1 MKNKELEGLVE
12 EVAKAIAPMWFD
24 EDCQGHWVAG
34 YWEERQKST
43 IEQAKA
49 VLSVI
54 APYYEKQIAELK
66 AQIPQWLPISEYSFI
81 KYGDE
86 VLGLIPFSGGEEVH
100 EIILSK
106 SKKYPYWTAYIL
118 SLGDG
123 LQPTYFMPKPKP
135 PAE

>member
-1 MKNKELEGLVE
+1 MTNENRELPEGLVE
-12 EVAKAIAPMWFD
+12 ELEDALTGVFGHSHAIARL
-24 EDCQGHWVAG
+24 A
-34 YWEERQKST
+34 
-43 IEQAKA
+43 
-49 VLSVI
+49 LSVI
-54 APYYEKQIAELK
+54 APHYEKQIAELK

-100 EIILSK
+100 EIRLSK
-106 SKKYPYWTAYIL
+106 SKKYPYWTAYIF
-118 SLGDG
+118 SLGDR